1 MSIKKQRTTS
11 TSKQTRESARQKWL
25 NLNQASDL
33 QIVERLLR
41 ESIDAKETQ
50 AEERLSTDALCLL
63 LCQQSRD
70 QESVVLMKKLN
81 YVARLSKQVLHYN
94 LPTTNTVTKSA
105 TSSTSSTTSSF
116 DPSSTPL
123 RVFDNALQPDTLARL
138 QATFCNAN
146 CNYWTE
152 HNYEV
157 YPPSPYFS
165 FVVPLTPTIFQELGA
180 LGNLLSVIVSKTAE
194 HFGGV
199 EYAKYIE
206 L

>member
-41 ESIDAKETQ
+41 ESIDSTEIQ

-94 LPTTNTVTKSA
+94 LPTTNAVTKS
-105 TSSTSSTTSSF
+105 TTSSTTSSF

>member
-41 ESIDAKETQ
+41 ESIDSTEIQ

-94 LPTTNTVTKSA
+94 LPTTNAVTKSA
-105 TSSTSSTTSSF
+105 TSSSF

-146 CNYWTE
+146 CNYWTT